1 MSAPLRPA
9 VVFAPVEPS
18 GCCSPSAPPDTD
30 AAVAARYSEGAQRP
44 VAELCCPVPDGPAAA
59 LLANIPAEVVAR
71 DYGCGDPTRH
81 LHPGEAVLDLGS
93 GSGKACFVAAQVVGP
108 AGRVIGVDR
117 NDDMLALARGAQAE
131 VARRIGY
138 GNVRFVKARI
148 EDLGLDLD
156 ELDARL
162 RARPVAG
169 LADWDALQQWIAG
182 RRAVAPAVPDASVDV
197 VISNCVLNLV
207 RQDARRRLFAE
218 LFRVLRNGG
227 RAVISDVVCDRDVPA
242 RLQADPELWS
252 GCLSGAFRE
261 DLFLRAFVEAGFSG
275 VELLARSA
283 QPWRVIEG
291 IEFRSVTVRATKGLA
306 VLQAEP
312 AGAPC
317 CEGPSCC

>member
-1 MSAPLRPA
+1 MPAPPRPA
-9 VVFAPVEPS
+9 RVFAPEPAS

-30 AAVAARYSEGAQRP
+30 TFVAARYSEGARRP
-44 VAELCCPVPDGPAAA
+44 VAELCCPVPDGPDAA
-59 LLANIPAEVVAR
+59 LLANIPDEVVAR

-81 LHPGEAVLDLGS
+81 LHPGEVVLDLGS
-93 GSGKACFVAAQVVGP
+93 GSGKACFVAAQRVGP

-117 NDDMLALARGAQAE
+117 NDDMLALARGARAE
-131 VARRIGY
+131 VARRVGY
-138 GNVRFVKARI
+138 DNVRFVKARI

-162 RARPVAG
+162 HERPVAG
-169 LADWDALQQWIAG
+169 LADWDALQAWIAG

-207 RQDARRRLFAE
+207 QQDARRRLFAE
-218 LFRVLRNGG
+218 LFRVLRPGG

-261 DLFLRAFVEAGFSG
+261 DLFLRAFAEAGFSG
-275 VELLARSA
+275 VELLARSER
-283 QPWRVIEG
+283 PWRVIEG
-291 IEFRSVTVRATKGLA
+291 IEFRSVTVRATRGLP
-306 VLQAEP
+306 VLQPAP
-312 AGAPC
+312 AGAAC